1 MPNRAA
7 LPEGRCRL
15 VALTFALLFASVPT
29 TTRADRSDDLF
40 RELESLR
47 EERTEIEL
55 ALERARRRIP
65 SESETGHLETRLR
78 HAAEVAGLAVDFRA
92 LDAGAVPPLPD
103 GSPGPL
109 RLDEV
114 ELSGRGELFRI
125 GALLSLLAVDDLR
138 LRDLESLIV
147 EADGDAHR
155 FVARLL
161 YPTWAGAVVT
171 ATMFGGPLE
180 AGVAQVRADNA
191 RLEAQRAALEGWT
204 SRTGAGRLAAATS
217 LLDALDDLAATAV
230 TRLRLDDRIEVTGAT
245 LGTPALEALDRSLAD
260 FGFTVASRTPAGAGA
275 CRPFALALGVDGE
288 RAAHFAHP
296 AGAPAEDE
304 RAAALCAFDP
314 GPRAGR
320 LAARGDAARAGA
332 FTLRAR
338 GLDLVDLFRLLHEST
353 GAGFVIDPEVVGLV
367 DADLEGV
374 TLDEALGALTPLGL
388 HLGPGPIRRVSRRP
402 ARPSDDDWTGEPTSL
417 TFKRLDLSVLL
428 CLFDRAFALPSRVEP
443 GLGAEV
449 SIFVRDVPWD
459 LALVRSV
466 ESVGL
471 DLALVDG
478 VAHAAPP
485 ERLARVSEIAWLP
498 SCDATPAAASPL
510 VSHPQ
515 RLGELGPD
523 DLTLVA
529 TTDDAAGRRAW
540 AYAAFGR
547 IHVLEP
553 GAELH
558 GATVESLDPAG
569 VRLRGA
575 DGGMRRLAFA
585 P

>member
-15 VALTFALLFASVPT
+15 VALTLAVLFAAAPAT
-29 TTRADRSDDLF
+29 ARADRSDDLR

-47 EERTEIEL
+47 EERAEIEL

-65 SESETGHLETRLR
+65 SEPETGHLETRVR

-92 LDAGAVPPLPD
+92 LDAGAVPSLPD

-109 RLDEV
+109 RLDGV

-147 EADGDAHR
+147 ETDGDAHR
-155 FVARLL
+155 FVTRFA
-161 YPTWAGAVVT
+161 YPIWAGAPASASART
-171 ATMFGGPLE
+171 LDAH
-180 AGVAQVRADNA
+180 VAELRVEVA
-191 RLEAQRAALEGWT
+191 RLRARRTILETWS

-230 TRLRLDDRIEVTGAT
+230 TRLRLDDRIEVSGAT
-245 LGTPALEALDRSLAD
+245 LGAPAREALDRSLAD
-260 FGFTVASRTPAGAGA
+260 FGFTVAAGTPSGAGA
-275 CRPFALALGVDGE
+275 CRPFALALGVEGE
-288 RAAHFAHP
+288 RAAHFARP

-314 GPRAGR
+314 GPRIGR
-320 LAARGDAARAGA
+320 LAARGDAARPGA
-332 FTLRAR
+332 FTLRAH

-353 GAGFVIDPEVVGLV
+353 GAGFVVDPEVAGRV
-367 DADLEGV
+367 DADFEGV
-374 TLDEALGALTPLGL
+374 TLDEALGALAPLGL

-417 TFKRLDLSVLL
+417 TFKRLDLSALL

-449 SIFVRDVPWD
+449 SIFVRDQPWD
-459 LALVRSV
+459 LALVRSI
-466 ESVGL
+466 ESAGL

-478 VAHAAPP
+478 VAYAAPP
-485 ERLARVSEIAWLP
+485 ERLARVAEIAWLS
-498 SCDATPAAASPL
+498 SCDATPAAASPIA
-510 VSHPQ
+510 SHPQ
-515 RLGELGPD
+515 RLADLDPD

-529 TTDDAAGRRAW
+529 ITDDAAGRRAW

-547 IHVLEP
+547 IHALEP

-558 GATVESLDPAG
+558 DATVESLDPDA
-569 VRLRGA
+569 VRVRGA
-575 DGGMRRLAFA
+575 DGGIRRLVFA